1 MANSEKNS
9 EACLLFP
16 DLKGFVL
23 SRGPFA
29 MAFEAAAYSALHTR
43 RLELLKGS
51 ETLLVVPVEIQPP
64 SSEKKA
70 VLTVFPTTNCNL
82 RCSYCY
88 ASSGSLKK
96 ELSLQQY
103 QLILHDIVDPSRFS
117 RMQLHLH
124 GGGEPTLNPRLF
136 QDIVHECATRCQT
149 MFVAPSFTLT
159 TNGTFGPLVRQ
170 IIADYRIRCSISWD
184 GPDEIQHRQRPF
196 ASGENSH
203 PVVLNNLRD
212 LVSLQLLERVRVTVT
227 SNNIDRLPEII
238 RFLHREGV
246 TSVHIEPVS
255 ILGRQEEKSE
265 EGITVDR
272 YAHHFQQAYI
282 LCCQLGIALKGAGML
297 VFKRPSGRYC
307 GAFGWNFVV
316 TPWGEISAC
325 TRVQQQSDRHSE
337 SFLFGPWIAGADP
350 MTFAAAQR
358 KYLQQRRAEN
368 LTACAGC
375 FLRHHCAGGCP
386 MSIPGSYD
394 KNLERTDDLPCDLIR
409 ACCRLVLAAVRQGHL
424 PPGWVTLKGNS

>member
-1 MANSEKNS
+1 MAQKNP
-9 EACLLFP
+9 ETCLFLP
-16 DLKGFVL
+16 DGQGFAL
-23 SRGPFA
+23 LHEHAAGD
-29 MAFEAAAYSALHTR
+29 FEPEFSSALANR
-43 RLELLKGS
+43 RPELLKRS
-51 ETLLVVPVEIQPP
+51 DTLLVVPREAPSPP
-64 SSEKKA
+64 STGKA
-70 VLTVFPTTNCNL
+70 ILTVFPTTNCNL

-88 ASSGSLKK
+88 ASSGRLKK

-103 QLILHDIVDPSRFS
+103 QRILHDIVDPSRFS
-117 RMQLHLH
+117 QLQLHLH

-136 QDIVHECATRCQT
+136 QDIVHGCATRCQAL
-149 MFVAPSFTLT
+149 FVAPSFTLT

-170 IIADYRIRCSISWD
+170 IIADYRIRSSISWD

-203 PVVLNNLRD
+203 PVVLKNLRD

-227 SNNIDRLPEII
+227 STNIHRLPEII
-238 RFLHREGV
+238 RFLHQEGV

-265 EGITVDR
+265 QGVTVEQ

-282 LCCQLGIALKGAGML
+282 LCCRLGMALKGIGML

-307 GAFGWNFVV
+307 GAFGWNFVL

-325 TRVQQQSDRHSE
+325 TRVQQQGDRQSK

-358 KYLQQRRAEN
+358 KYLQRRRAEN
-368 LTACAGC
+368 VTACAGC
-375 FLRHHCAGGCP
+375 FLRDHCAGGCP

-394 KNLERTDDLPCDLIR
+394 ENLERTDDLPCELTR
-409 ACCRLVLAAVRQGHL
+409 ECCRLVLAAVRQGHL
-424 PPGWVTLKGNS
+424 PPGWITLKGTS